1 MLRELYT
8 ISVNEEATRYVG
20 LTIKWDWKQQTCTLS
35 MPGYIKAILHKFNHP
50 TPTKPQDS
58 THKCVGKYGDWQKLL
73 PNPPAEKQITAE
85 QNKRLEKLLG
95 SLLFYGME
103 IDCTILT
110 AIKSIAVA
118 KKHGMKENIETM
130 TQLLIMLP
138 HIPTRQLRILKEK
151 LYYIFIP
158 THPTYQRQKP
168 KSDLGDT
175 SSSTQTNK

>member
-20 LTIKWDWKQQTCTLS
+20 LTIKWDWKQRTCTLS
-35 MPGYIKAILHKFNHP
+35 MPGYIKAILHNFNHP

-58 THKCVGKYGDWQKLL
+58 PHKCVGKYGDWQKLL

-118 KKHGMKENIETM
+118 KKHGMKENIEAM
-130 TQLLIMLP
+130 TQLLD
-138 HIPTRQLRILKEK
+138 
-151 LYYIFIP
+151 YVA
-158 THPTYQRQKP
+158 THPNAAITYFERKIILHIH
-168 KSDLGDT
+168 SDASYLSETEAKIRFG
-175 SSSTQTNK
+175 